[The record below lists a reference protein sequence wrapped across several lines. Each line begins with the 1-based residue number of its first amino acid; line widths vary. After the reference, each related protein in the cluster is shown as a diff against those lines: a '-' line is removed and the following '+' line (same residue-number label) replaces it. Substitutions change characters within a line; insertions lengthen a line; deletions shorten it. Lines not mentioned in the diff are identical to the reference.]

1 MFPLTNCLDVL
12 LIVAIVIYITSY
24 SRDIGSIFY
33 GSMSLYART
42 LRSAGTR
49 IPTANKC
56 LLLLCLSM
64 QVSAMFSL
72 QEMGSLASIV
82 KDLPKLNDSNYEEW
96 AFRIKCIFVT
106 LGLGATLYPNLT
118 NVMDGRMLF
127 GGHDVDQSLDNALHP
142 AATDDEDAK
151 SSS

>member
-1 MFPLTNCLDVL
+1 MSVIINDYSDVL
-12 LIVAIVIYITSY
+12 LVVAIVFYALCSGHA
-24 SRDIGSIFY
+24 GSIFY

-56 LLLLCLSM
+56 LLHLCLSM

-82 KDLPKLNDSNYEEW
+82 KDIPKLNDSNYEELD
-96 AFRIKCIFVT
+96 KKTVSGC
-106 LGLGATLYPNLT
+106 
-118 NVMDGRMLF
+118 
-127 GGHDVDQSLDNALHP
+127 QSN
-142 AATDDEDAK
+142 EN
-151 SSS
+151 